1 MHAVTSGGRYALA
14 GLLSGAL
21 VLTLPGTASA
31 SWPPG
36 KGSQGN
42 TRQSGSSKAGTL
54 ISKVTYSGSVR
65 SHGSDTAVQPVGNWT
80 PPACWYEPRSA
91 DEFKDYVETM
101 YAETINTPGQANYAK
116 AAVGEFRDICKDGK
130 YKDCNTGDAGTYP
143 ASGVCTPNADGS
155 IGEKYARGDADR
167 VPSCGIRYLRSS
179 GHGTYHLKAT
189 ITWRISWNGSG
200 GAGGDL
206 PDGTFGTT
214 QDIAVPRSRPST
226 ADQRSGT
233 PQPRQAL
240 PSEETGIRT

>member
-1 MHAVTSGGRYALA
+1 MTSGGRYALA

-42 TRQSGSSKAGTL
+42 TRQSGNSKAGTL

-65 SHGSDTAVQPVGNWT
+65 SRGSDTAVQPVGNWT
-80 PPACWYEPRSA
+80 PPACWYES
-91 DEFKDYVETM
+91 K
-101 YAETINTPGQANYAK
+101 
-116 AAVGEFRDICKDGK
+116 FRDIYITASLDVGGLHIQATTTARPVSLGLEPG
-130 YKDCNTGDAGTYP
+130 TGDAGTYP

-167 VPSCGIRYLRSS
+167 VPPCGIRYLRSS
-179 GHGTYHLKAT
+179 RHVTYHLKAT
-189 ITWRISWNGSG
+189 ITRRISWNGSG
-200 GAGGDL
+200 GAGGGL

-214 QDIAVPRSRPST
+214 QDIAV
-226 ADQRSGT
+226 QEI
-233 PQPRQAL
+233 QAVN
-240 PSEETGIRT
+240 R